1 MSTNP
6 TTPPSATTLA
16 TAPSTDAVV
25 DPATGRRAGIPQLVL
40 LLAASCM
47 SVLGAVLIA
56 PVLPQMQQEFAAVAG
71 VEVLVPV
78 VLTVPAL
85 MIGLIAPFAGFI
97 ADRFD
102 RKRLLLVAMVGYT
115 IFGTAPLYLSSLGAV
130 LGSRV
135 LVGIC
140 EAAIMTCATT
150 LIGDYWSGEKRSR
163 YLGLQTLVAALSA
176 TLFLGIGGALGAA
189 GWRTPFWLYIVAIL
203 LVLPMAR
210 LLWQPAR
217 PAAVPA
223 VSGRLASVPWRLLA
237 APCLVTLFG
246 GVVFYALI
254 VELSFVLNGVGVT
267 STAAI
272 GGISAVMSLATAAG
286 AVVFGRISRLSPR
299 VLLPVEFA
307 LAAVGL
313 VLVFATTSTAVITVG
328 AVITGL
334 GTGMLLPTLLTWAV
348 NRLSFE
354 QRGRGTGLWT
364 GTLFIGEFLAP
375 LVIAALGLG
384 VGGLQPA
391 LAVLGIAA
399 AVMAAVTLVA
409 LRGQNEPLDAGH
421 L

>member
-1 MSTNP
+1 MTTSP
-6 TTPPSATTLA
+6 TTPPVPGAAA
-16 TAPSTDAVV
+16 TAGDAVV
-25 DPATGRRAGIPQLVL
+25 DPATGRPAGRAQLIL

-56 PVLPQMQQEFAAVAG
+56 PVLPQIQAEFAAVAG
-71 VEVLVPV
+71 VEVLVPI

-85 MIGLIAPFAGFI
+85 IIGLMAPFAGAI

-115 IFGTAPLYLSSLGAV
+115 IFGTAPLYLGSLGAI

-135 LVGIC
+135 LVGVC

-150 LIGDYWSGEKRSR
+150 LIGDYWSGEQRSR
-163 YLGLQTLVAALSA
+163 YLGLQTLVATLSA
-176 TLFLGIGGALGAA
+176 TVFLGLGGALGAA
-189 GWRTPFWLYIVAIL
+189 GWRTPFWLYFAAIL
-203 LVLPMAR
+203 LVIPMAR
-210 LLWQPAR
+210 SLWQPAR
-217 PAAVPA
+217 PTSEARTGA
-223 VSGRLASVPWRLLA
+223 RLAGVPWRLLA

-246 GVVFYALI
+246 GAVFYALI
-254 VELSFVLNGVGVT
+254 VELSFVLNGLGVT
-267 STAAI
+267 STAVI

-286 AVVFGRISRLSPR
+286 AIVFGRISRLSPR
-299 VLLPVEFA
+299 VLLPTAFG
-307 LAAVGL
+307 LSAVGL
-313 VLVFATTSTAVITVG
+313 VVVFATPSLVVVTLG
-328 AVITGL
+328 AVITGF

-364 GTLFIGEFLAP
+364 GSLFLGEFLAP
-375 LVIAALGLG
+375 LVIAGIGVG

-391 LAVLGIAA
+391 LAVLGVAA
-399 AVMAAVTLVA
+399 AVMAVVTWLA
-409 LRGQNEPLDAGH
+409 LRGRDEPLNTGH

>member
-16 TAPSTDAVV
+16 TALSTDAVV

-115 IFGTAPLYLSSLGAV
+115 IFGTAPLYLTSLGAV